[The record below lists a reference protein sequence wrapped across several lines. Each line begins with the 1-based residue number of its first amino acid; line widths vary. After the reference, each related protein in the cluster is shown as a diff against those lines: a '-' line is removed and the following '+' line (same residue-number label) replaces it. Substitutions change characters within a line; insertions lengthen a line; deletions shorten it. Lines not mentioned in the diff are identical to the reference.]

1 MGKEPRDSA
10 FPASQREIQPSAPNT
25 NPPTPKAEHPRT
37 AQREIP
43 SSAPNTQ
50 RQTPN
55 ALSPHHPQSTT
66 HHPPASAP
74 CQNECSPTSMDQS
87 HIRNFCIIAHID
99 HGKSTLADRLIER
112 CGAIRGT
119 AQEQMLDQMD
129 IERERGIT
137 IKMAAVRL
145 LYKAKDGRDYE
156 LNLIDTPGH
165 VDFTYEV
172 SRALFACEGALLVVD
187 ASQGVEAQ
195 TIANASMA
203 MQQNLEIVPVINKID
218 LPHADVERAK
228 EEIEHAVAIDAS
240 DAIACSAKAGIGID
254 DILEAIVH
262 RIPPPKGD
270 PKAALRALI
279 FDSHFDTYQGAV
291 AYIRVKDG
299 AVRKGDK
306 IKMMSTGNTFDVDST
321 GTFTPSLVVNEG
333 LGTGEVGFLTAA
345 MKSIGDARVGDT
357 VTHGGH
363 HGAHHALPGYR
374 EALPMVYCGLF
385 PSDGEEYEE
394 LRDAI
399 AKLKLND
406 AALNYEPETSAALGF
421 GFRCG
426 FLGLLH
432 MEIARE
438 RLEREFNLDLI
449 LTAPSVDYLVT
460 RTNGAAD
467 HLSNPSDFPDPHEIA
482 SIQEPV
488 VNATIMVPTEYIGA
502 VMTLCQERR
511 GTYLKTDYPSPL
523 RVILYY
529 RLPLNEILLDFFDK
543 LKSSTRGYASLDYE
557 MAGYQPSELV
567 KVDILLNG
575 DPVDALSFIVH
586 KIFSYQ
592 RGKGMVEQLRKVV
605 PRQQYEVR
613 VQAAIGAKVIAADSI
628 KPFRKNVIAKCY
640 GGDITRKRKLLEKQK
655 EGKKRMKQIGSIELP
670 QEAFLSVL
678 KVTE

>member
-1 MGKEPRDSA
+1 
-10 FPASQREIQPSAPNT
+10 
-25 NPPTPKAEHPRT
+25 
-37 AQREIP
+37 
-43 SSAPNTQ
+43 
-50 RQTPN
+50 
-55 ALSPHHPQSTT
+55 
-66 HHPPASAP
+66 
-74 CQNECSPTSMDQS
+74 MDQA

-119 AQEQMLDQMD
+119 AQEQMLDSMD

-145 LYKAKDGRDYE
+145 LYTAKNGETYQ

-195 TIANASMA
+195 TIANAGMA
-203 MQQNLEIVPVINKID
+203 MNQNLEIVPVINKID
-218 LPHADVERAK
+218 LPHADIERAR
-228 EEIEHAVAIDAS
+228 EEIENAVAIDAS
-240 DAIACSAKAGIGID
+240 DAIPCSAKAGIGID
-254 DILEAIVH
+254 EILEAIVN
-262 RIPPPKGD
+262 RIPAPAGD
-270 PKAALRALI
+270 PDGPLRALI
-279 FDSHFDTYQGAV
+279 YDSHFDAYQGAV

-299 AVRKGDK
+299 RLKKGDK
-306 IKMMSTGNTFDVDST
+306 IMMMSTGSKFDVDST
-321 GTFTPSLVVNEG
+321 GHFGPGLTVNLG
-333 LGTGEVGFLTAA
+333 LDTGEVGFVTAA
-345 MKSIGDARVGDT
+345 MKSIGDASVGDT
-357 VTHGGH
+357 VTA
-363 HGAHHALPGYR
+363 AHHSATTALPGYR
-374 EALPMVYCGLF
+374 KALSMVFCGLY
-385 PSDGEEYEE
+385 PSDGDQYED

-399 AKLKLND
+399 DKLKLND
-406 AALNYEPETSAALGF
+406 ASLDFEPDTSAALGF

-438 RLEREFNLDLI
+438 RLEREFGLDLI
-449 LTAPSVDYLVT
+449 LTAPSVDYLLTMKSGEEVHIK
-460 RTNGAAD
+460 NPAD
-467 HLSNPSDFPDPHEIA
+467 YPDPNLIGSVE
-482 SIQEPV
+482 EPIV
-488 VNATIMVPTEYIGA
+488 KATIMVPQEYVGA

-511 GTYLKTDYPSPL
+511 GIYEKTEYPTPQ

-529 RLPLNEILLDFFDK
+529 TLPLGEILLDFFDK
-543 LKSSTRGYASLDYE
+543 LKSSTRGYASFDYDL
-557 MAGYQPSELV
+557 AGYMPSSLV

-586 KIFSYQ
+586 RDFSYY
-592 RGKGMVEQLRKVV
+592 RGKAIVERLREVV

-613 VQAAIGAKVIAADSI
+613 IQAAIGSKVIAADTI

-678 KVTE
+678 KVAE

>member
-1 MGKEPRDSA
+1 
-10 FPASQREIQPSAPNT
+10 
-25 NPPTPKAEHPRT
+25 
-37 AQREIP
+37 
-43 SSAPNTQ
+43 
-50 RQTPN
+50 
-55 ALSPHHPQSTT
+55 
-66 HHPPASAP
+66 
-74 CQNECSPTSMDQS
+74 MDQA

-112 CGAIRGT
+112 CGAIRGQ
-119 AQEQMLDQMD
+119 AQEQMLDSMD
-129 IERERGIT
+129 LERERGIT

-145 LYKAKDGRDYE
+145 LYRAQNGETYQ

-172 SRALFACEGALLVVD
+172 SRALAACEGALLVVD

-203 MQQNLEIVPVINKID
+203 MNQNLEIIPVINKID
-218 LPHADVERAK
+218 LPHADIERAR
-228 EEIEHAVAIDAS
+228 EEIESAVVIDAS
-240 DAIACSAKAGIGID
+240 DAIPCSAKSGLGID
-254 DILEAIVH
+254 DILEAVVH
-262 RIPPPKGD
+262 RVPPPRGN
-270 PKAALRALI
+270 PEAAPRALI
-279 FDSHFDTYQGAV
+279 YDSHFDAYQGAV
-291 AYIRVKDG
+291 AYVRVVDG
-299 AVRKGDK
+299 SFTKGDR
-306 IKMMSTGNTFDVDST
+306 ILMMSTGSKFDLDST
-321 GTFTPSLVVNEG
+321 GHFGPGLTVNEG
-333 LGTGEVGFLTAA
+333 LSCGEVGFVTAA

-357 VTHGGH
+357 ITHA
-363 HGAHHALPGYR
+363 AHPATVPLPGYR
-374 EALPMVYCGLF
+374 EALSMVFCGMY
-385 PSDGEEYEE
+385 PSDGEHYQD

-399 AKLKLND
+399 EKLKLND
-406 AALNYEPETSAALGF
+406 AALHYTPETSAALGF

-438 RLEREFNLDLI
+438 RLEREFGLDLI
-449 LTAPSVDYLVT
+449 LTAPSVDYLIT
-460 RTNGAAD
+460 RTNGESE
-467 HLSNPSDFPDPHEIA
+467 HISNPTDFPAPHELA
-482 SIQEPV
+482 AVQEPIV
-488 VNATIMVPTEYIGA
+488 KATIMVPVEYVGP

-511 GTYLKTDYPSPL
+511 GVYVKTEYPTPQ

-529 RLPLNEILLDFFDK
+529 TLPLGEILLDFFDK
-543 LKSSTRGYASLDYE
+543 LKSATRGYASFDYE

-586 KIFSYQ
+586 KSFSYQ
-592 RGKGMVEQLRKVV
+592 RGKAMVEQLRKVV

-678 KVTE
+678 KVAE

>member
-1 MGKEPRDSA
+1 
-10 FPASQREIQPSAPNT
+10 
-25 NPPTPKAEHPRT
+25 
-37 AQREIP
+37 
-43 SSAPNTQ
+43 
-50 RQTPN
+50 
-55 ALSPHHPQSTT
+55 
-66 HHPPASAP
+66 
-74 CQNECSPTSMDQS
+74 MDQS

-112 CGAIRGT
+112 CGNIRGT
-119 AQEQMLDQMD
+119 AQEQMLDSMD

-145 LYKAKDGRDYE
+145 IYKARDGETYQ

-172 SRALFACEGALLVVD
+172 SRALAACEGALLVVD

-195 TIANASMA
+195 TIANANMA
-203 MQQNLEIVPVINKID
+203 MNQNLEIIPVINKID
-218 LPHADVERAK
+218 LPHADIERAR
-228 EEIEHAVAIDAS
+228 EEIESAVAVDAS
-240 DAIACSAKAGIGID
+240 DAIIASAKAGIGID
-254 DILEAIVH
+254 EILEAVVA
-262 RIPPPKGD
+262 RVPPPKGQTD
-270 PKAALRALI
+270 APTRALI
-279 FDSHFDTYQGAV
+279 YDSHFDAYQGAV
-291 AYIRVKDG
+291 AYVRIMDG
-299 AVRKGDK
+299 SLKKGEE
-306 IKMMSTGNTFDVDST
+306 IQMMATGSKFSLDST
-321 GTFTPSLVVNEG
+321 GHFNPGLVTDTG
-333 LGTGEVGFLTAA
+333 LATGEVGFITAA

-357 VTHGGH
+357 VTK
-363 HGAHHALPGYR
+363 AAEPSDKPLPGYR
-374 EALPMVYCGLF
+374 KALSMVFCGLY
-385 PSDGEEYEE
+385 PSDGDQYED

-399 AKLKLND
+399 DKLRLND
-406 AALNYEPETSAALGF
+406 ASLDFEPETSAALGF

-449 LTAPSVDYLVT
+449 LTAPSVDYKVT
-460 RTNGAAD
+460 MKSGEVLHIANPAD
-467 HLSNPSDFPDPHEIA
+467 WPDPGLIVSVE
-482 SIQEPV
+482 EPTV
-488 VNATIMVPTEYIGA
+488 TSSIMVPNEYVGA

-511 GTYLKTDYPSPL
+511 GVYTRTEFPTTS
-523 RVILYY
+523 RQILHYT
-529 RLPLNEILLDFFDK
+529 LPLGEILLDFFDK
-543 LKSSTRGYASLDYE
+543 LKSQTRGYASFDYE
-557 MAGYQPSELV
+557 LSEYVVANLV

-586 KIFSYQ
+586 KDFSYH
-592 RGKGMVEQLRKVV
+592 RGRMMVERLKEVV

-613 VQAAIGAKVIAADSI
+613 VQAAIGAKVISADTI

-678 KVTE
+678 KVAD

>member
-1 MGKEPRDSA
+1 
-10 FPASQREIQPSAPNT
+10 
-25 NPPTPKAEHPRT
+25 
-37 AQREIP
+37 
-43 SSAPNTQ
+43 
-50 RQTPN
+50 
-55 ALSPHHPQSTT
+55 
-66 HHPPASAP
+66 
-74 CQNECSPTSMDQS
+74 MDQS

-119 AQEQMLDQMD
+119 AQEQMLDSMD

-145 LYKAKDGRDYE
+145 DYIAKDGKKYE

-172 SRALFACEGALLVVD
+172 SRALAACEGALLVVD

-203 MQQNLEIVPVINKID
+203 MNQNLEIVPVINKID
-218 LPHADVERAK
+218 LPHADIDFAR
-228 EEIEHAVAIDAS
+228 EEIESAVAIDAS
-240 DAIACSAKAGIGID
+240 DAIPCSAKAGIGID
-254 DILEAIVH
+254 EILEAIVN
-262 RIPPPKGD
+262 RMPPPKGD
-270 PKAALRALI
+270 PQAPLRALI
-279 FDSHFDTYQGAV
+279 YDSHFDPYQGAV

-299 AVRKGDK
+299 RVKKGDK
-306 IKMMSTGNTFDVDST
+306 IKMMSTGSVFDVDST
-321 GTFTPSLVVNEG
+321 GVFAPGLTVNDG
-333 LGTGEVGFLTAA
+333 LGTGEVGFLTGA
-345 MKSIGDARVGDT
+345 MKSIGDAQVGDT
-357 VTHGGH
+357 VTLL
-363 HGAHHALPGYR
+363 AEPAYEALPGYR
-374 EALPMVYCGLF
+374 KALSMVFCGLY
-385 PSDGEEYEE
+385 PTDGDQYQD

-399 AKLKLND
+399 DKLRLND
-406 AALNYEPETSAALGF
+406 ASLNFEPETSAALGF

-449 LTAPSVDYLVT
+449 LTAPSVDYIVT
-460 RTNGAAD
+460 DKKGNKEHIA
-467 HLSNPSDFPDPHEIA
+467 NPADFPDPNEIA
-482 SIQEPV
+482 MIEEPT
-488 VNATIMVPTEYIGA
+488 VNATIMVPVEYVGA

-511 GTYLKTDYPSPL
+511 GIYKKTEYPTPK
-523 RVILYY
+523 RVILHYT
-529 RLPLNEILLDFFDK
+529 LPLGEILLDFFDK
-543 LKSSTRGYASLDYE
+543 LKSNTRGYASLDYDLAE
-557 MAGYQPSELV
+557 YEPSDLV
-567 KVDILLNG
+567 KLDILLNG

-586 KIFSYQ
+586 RSFAYT
-592 RGKGMVEQLRKVV
+592 RGRAMVEQLRKVV

-670 QEAFLSVL
+670 SEAFLSVL
-678 KVTE
+678 KVAE

>member
-1 MGKEPRDSA
+1 
-10 FPASQREIQPSAPNT
+10 
-25 NPPTPKAEHPRT
+25 
-37 AQREIP
+37 
-43 SSAPNTQ
+43 
-50 RQTPN
+50 
-55 ALSPHHPQSTT
+55 
-66 HHPPASAP
+66 
-74 CQNECSPTSMDQS
+74 MDQS

-119 AQEQMLDQMD
+119 AQEQMLDSMD

-145 LYKAKDGRDYE
+145 DYIAKDGKKYE

-172 SRALFACEGALLVVD
+172 SRALAACEGALLVVD

-195 TIANASMA
+195 TIANANMA
-203 MQQNLEIVPVINKID
+203 MNQNLEIIPVINKID
-218 LPHADVERAK
+218 LPHADVDFAK
-228 EEIEHAVAIDAS
+228 EEIESAVAIDAT
-240 DAIACSAKAGIGID
+240 DAIPCSAKAGIGID
-254 DILEAIVH
+254 EILEAIVN
-262 RIPPPKGD
+262 RIPPPNGD
-270 PKAALRALI
+270 PHAPLRALI
-279 FDSHFDTYQGAV
+279 YDSHFDSYQGAV
-291 AYIRVKDG
+291 AYLRVKDG
-299 AVRKGDK
+299 RVRKGDK
-306 IKMMSTGNTFDVDST
+306 IKMMSTGSTFDVDST
-321 GTFTPSLVVNEG
+321 GVFAPGLTVNDG

-345 MKSIGDARVGDT
+345 MKSIGDAQVGDT
-357 VTHGGH
+357 VTL
-363 HGAHHALPGYR
+363 AAEPAYEALPGYR
-374 EALPMVYCGLF
+374 KALSMVFCGLY
-385 PSDGEEYEE
+385 PTDGDQYQD

-399 AKLKLND
+399 DKLRLND
-406 AALNYEPETSAALGF
+406 ASLNFEPETSAALGF

-449 LTAPSVDYLVT
+449 LTAPSVDYIVT
-460 RTNGAAD
+460 DKKGNKE
-467 HLSNPSDFPDPHEIA
+467 HISNPADFPDANEIA
-482 SIQEPV
+482 MIEEPT
-488 VNATIMVPTEYIGA
+488 VNATIMVPQEYVGA

-511 GTYLKTDYPSPL
+511 GIYKKTEYPTPK

-529 RLPLNEILLDFFDK
+529 TLPLGEILLDFFDK
-543 LKSSTRGYASLDYE
+543 LKSNTRGYASLDYDLADYE
-557 MAGYQPSELV
+557 PSDLV
-567 KVDILLNG
+567 KLDILLNG
-575 DPVDALSFIVH
+575 DTVDALSFIVH
-586 KIFSYQ
+586 RSFAYI
-592 RGKGMVEQLRKVV
+592 RGKAMVEQLRKVV

-670 QEAFLSVL
+670 SEAFLSVL
-678 KVTE
+678 KVAE

>member
-1 MGKEPRDSA
+1 
-10 FPASQREIQPSAPNT
+10 
-25 NPPTPKAEHPRT
+25 
-37 AQREIP
+37 
-43 SSAPNTQ
+43 
-50 RQTPN
+50 
-55 ALSPHHPQSTT
+55 
-66 HHPPASAP
+66 
-74 CQNECSPTSMDQS
+74 MDQS
-87 HIRNFCIIAHID
+87 RIRNFCIIAHID

-119 AQEQMLDQMD
+119 AQEQMLDSMD

-145 LYKAKDGRDYE
+145 LYTAKDGETYQ

-172 SRALFACEGALLVVD
+172 SRALAACEGALLVVD

-203 MQQNLEIVPVINKID
+203 MNQNLEIIPVINKID
-218 LPHADVERAK
+218 LPHADVERAR
-228 EEIEHAVAIDAS
+228 EEIENAVAVDAS
-240 DAIACSAKAGIGID
+240 DAIPCSAKAGIGID
-254 DILEAIVH
+254 EILEAIVA
-262 RIPPPKGD
+262 RVPAPAGD
-270 PKAALRALI
+270 VNAPLRALI
-279 FDSHFDTYQGAV
+279 YDSHFDAYQGAV
-291 AYIRVKDG
+291 AYVRIKDGRVK
-299 AVRKGDK
+299 KGDR
-306 IKMMSTGNTFDVDST
+306 IQMMATGNRFDVDST
-321 GTFTPSLVVNEG
+321 GHFGPGLTVNKG
-333 LGTGEVGFLTAA
+333 LDAGEVGFVTAA

-357 VTHGGH
+357 ITSADHAAVD
-363 HGAHHALPGYR
+363 ALPGYR
-374 EALPMVYCGLF
+374 KALSMVFCGLY
-385 PSDGEEYEE
+385 PSDGDQYED

-399 AKLKLND
+399 DKLKLND
-406 AALNYEPETSAALGF
+406 ASLDFAPETSAALGF

-449 LTAPSVDYLVT
+449 LTAPSVDYRLT
-460 RTNGAAD
+460 MKSGEEIHIANPAD
-467 HLSNPSDFPDPHEIA
+467 WPDPNDIA
-482 SIQEPV
+482 SVEEPTV
-488 VNATIMVPTEYIGA
+488 KATIMVPNEYVGA
-502 VMTLCQERR
+502 CMTLCQERR
-511 GTYLKTDYPSPL
+511 GVYVKTEYPTPQ
-523 RVILYY
+523 RVILHYV
-529 RLPLNEILLDFFDK
+529 LPLGEILLDFFDK
-543 LKSSTRGYASLDYE
+543 LKSSTRGYASFDYDLDE
-557 MAGYQPSELV
+557 YQQSNLV

-586 KIFSYQ
+586 KDFAYN
-592 RGKGMVEQLRKVV
+592 RGRAMVERLRQVV

-613 VQAAIGAKVIAADSI
+613 VQAAIGAKVIAADTI

-678 KVTE
+678 KVAD

>member
-1 MGKEPRDSA
+1 
-10 FPASQREIQPSAPNT
+10 
-25 NPPTPKAEHPRT
+25 
-37 AQREIP
+37 
-43 SSAPNTQ
+43 
-50 RQTPN
+50 
-55 ALSPHHPQSTT
+55 
-66 HHPPASAP
+66 
-74 CQNECSPTSMDQS
+74 MDQS

-119 AQEQMLDQMD
+119 AQDQMLDSMD

-145 LYKAKDGRDYE
+145 EYIARDGKKYE

-172 SRALFACEGALLVVD
+172 SRALAACEGALLVVD

-203 MQQNLEIVPVINKID
+203 MNQNLEIVPVINKID
-218 LPHADVERAK
+218 LPHADVDRAK
-228 EEIEHAVAIDAS
+228 EEIESAVAIDAS
-240 DAIACSAKAGIGID
+240 DAIPCSAKAGIGID
-254 DILEAIVH
+254 EILEAIVN
-262 RIPPPKGD
+262 RIPGPGGD
-270 PKAALRALI
+270 PHAPLRALI
-279 FDSHFDTYQGAV
+279 YDSHFDSYQGAV
-291 AYIRVKDG
+291 AYLRVKDG
-299 AVRKGDK
+299 RVRKGDR
-306 IKMMSTGNTFDVDST
+306 IKMMSTGSTFDVDST
-321 GTFTPSLVVNEG
+321 GTFNPALIVNEG

-345 MKSIGDARVGDT
+345 MKSIGDAQVGDT
-357 VTHGGH
+357 VTL
-363 HGAHHALPGYR
+363 ADEPAYSALPGYR
-374 EALPMVYCGLF
+374 KALSMVFCGLY
-385 PSDGEEYEE
+385 PSDGDQYQD

-399 AKLKLND
+399 DKLRLND
-406 AALNYEPETSAALGF
+406 ASLNFEPETSAALGF

-449 LTAPSVDYLVT
+449 LTAPSVDYIVT
-460 RTNGAAD
+460 DKKGNKE
-467 HLSNPSDFPDPHEIA
+467 HISNPADFPDANEIA
-482 SIQEPV
+482 AIEEPT
-488 VNATIMVPTEYIGA
+488 VNATIMVPNEYVGA
-502 VMTLCQERR
+502 VMNLCQDRR
-511 GTYLKTDYPSPL
+511 GTYKKTEYPTPQ

-529 RLPLNEILLDFFDK
+529 ILPLGEILLDFFDK
-543 LKSSTRGYASLDYE
+543 LKSHTRGYASFDYDL
-557 MAGYQPSELV
+557 ADYVPSDLV
-567 KVDILLNG
+567 KLDILLNG
-575 DPVDALSFIVH
+575 DAVDALSFIVH
-586 KIFSYQ
+586 RSFSYQ
-592 RGKGMVEQLRKVV
+592 RGRAMVEQLRKVV

-678 KVTE
+678 KVAE

>member
-1 MGKEPRDSA
+1 
-10 FPASQREIQPSAPNT
+10 
-25 NPPTPKAEHPRT
+25 
-37 AQREIP
+37 
-43 SSAPNTQ
+43 
-50 RQTPN
+50 
-55 ALSPHHPQSTT
+55 
-66 HHPPASAP
+66 
-74 CQNECSPTSMDQS
+74 MDQS
-87 HIRNFCIIAHID
+87 RIRNFCIIAHID

-119 AQEQMLDQMD
+119 AQEQMLDSMD

-145 LYKAKDGRDYE
+145 DYTAKDGQIYE

-203 MQQNLEIVPVINKID
+203 MNQNLEIVPVINKID
-218 LPHADVERAK
+218 LPHADIERAR
-228 EEIEHAVAIDAS
+228 EEIENAVAVDAS
-240 DAIACSAKAGIGID
+240 DAIPCSAKAGIGID
-254 DILEAIVH
+254 EILEAIVH
-262 RIPPPKGD
+262 RIPAPAGD
-270 PKAALRALI
+270 PNAPLRALI
-279 FDSHFDTYQGAV
+279 YDSHFDAYQGAV

-299 AVRKGDK
+299 QVKKGDK
-306 IKMMSTGNTFDVDST
+306 IMMMSTGTKFDIDST
-321 GTFTPSLVVNEG
+321 GHFSPALTVDFG
-333 LGTGEVGFLTAA
+333 LETGEVGFITAA
-345 MKSIGDARVGDT
+345 MKSIGDASVGDT
-357 VTHGGH
+357 VTR
-363 HGAHHALPGYR
+363 AEDPATEALPGYR
-374 EALPMVYCGLF
+374 KALSMVFCGLY
-385 PSDGEEYEE
+385 PSDGEQYED

-399 AKLKLND
+399 DKLKLND
-406 AALNYEPETSAALGF
+406 ASLDFEPETSAALGF

-438 RLEREFNLDLI
+438 RLEREFGLDLI
-449 LTAPSVDYLVT
+449 LTAPSVDYKVT
-460 RTNGAAD
+460 LKNQEVVHIANPAD
-467 HLSNPSDFPDPHEIA
+467 WPEVNDVMIVE
-482 SIQEPV
+482 EPT
-488 VNATIMVPTEYIGA
+488 VNATIMVPQEYVGA
-502 VMTLCQERR
+502 VMNLCQDRR
-511 GTYLKTDYPSPL
+511 GVYKRTDYPTPQ
-523 RVILYY
+523 RVILHYV
-529 RLPLNEILLDFFDK
+529 LPLGEILLDFFDK
-543 LKSSTRGYASLDYE
+543 LKSSTRGYASFDYDLAE
-557 MAGYQPSELV
+557 YLPSTLV

-586 KIFSYQ
+586 KDFSYNRGRAMVQ
-592 RGKGMVEQLRKVV
+592 RLREVV

-613 VQAAIGAKVIAADSI
+613 VQAAIGAKVIAADTI

-678 KVTE
+678 KVAD

>member
-1 MGKEPRDSA
+1 
-10 FPASQREIQPSAPNT
+10 
-25 NPPTPKAEHPRT
+25 
-37 AQREIP
+37 
-43 SSAPNTQ
+43 
-50 RQTPN
+50 
-55 ALSPHHPQSTT
+55 
-66 HHPPASAP
+66 
-74 CQNECSPTSMDQS
+74 MDQS

-119 AQEQMLDQMD
+119 AQEQMLDSMD

-145 LYKAKDGRDYE
+145 DYLAQDGKRYE

-172 SRALFACEGALLVVD
+172 SRALAACEGALLVVD

-203 MQQNLEIVPVINKID
+203 MNQNLEIVPVINKID
-218 LPHADVERAK
+218 LPHADINFAK
-228 EEIEHAVAIDAS
+228 EEIESAVAIDAS
-240 DAIACSAKAGIGID
+240 DAIPCSAKNGIGID
-254 DILEAIVH
+254 EILEAIVQ
-262 RIPPPKGD
+262 RVPPPKGD
-270 PKAALRALI
+270 PQAPLRALI
-279 FDSHFDTYQGAV
+279 YDSHFDTYQGAV
-291 AYIRVKDG
+291 AYLRVKDG
-299 AVRKGDK
+299 RVRKGDK
-306 IKMMSTGNTFDVDST
+306 IKMMSSGVTFDVDST
-321 GTFTPSLVVNEG
+321 GVFAPGLTVNDG

-345 MKSIGDARVGDT
+345 MKSIGDAQVGDT
-357 VTHGGH
+357 VTLASDQ
-363 HGAHHALPGYR
+363 AHDPLPGYR
-374 EALPMVYCGLF
+374 KALSMVFCGLY
-385 PSDGEEYEE
+385 PTDGDQYQD

-399 AKLKLND
+399 DKLRLND
-406 AALNYEPETSAALGF
+406 ASLNFEPETSAALGF

-449 LTAPSVDYLVT
+449 LTAPSVDYIVT
-460 RTNGAAD
+460 DKKGNKEHIA
-467 HLSNPSDFPDPHEIA
+467 NPADFPDANEIA
-482 SIQEPV
+482 MIEEPT
-488 VNATIMVPTEYIGA
+488 VNATIMVPQEYVGA

-511 GTYLKTDYPSPL
+511 GVYRKTEYPTTK

-529 RLPLNEILLDFFDK
+529 TLPLGEILLDFFDK
-543 LKSSTRGYASLDYE
+543 LKSNTRGYASLDYDLADYE
-557 MAGYQPSELV
+557 PSDLV
-567 KVDILLNG
+567 KLDILLNG
-575 DPVDALSFIVH
+575 DTVDALSFIVH
-586 KIFSYQ
+586 RSFAYI
-592 RGKGMVEQLRKVV
+592 RGKAMVEQLRKVV

-655 EGKKRMKQIGSIELP
+655 EGKKRMKQIGAIELP
-670 QEAFLSVL
+670 SEAFLSVL
-678 KVTE
+678 KVAE

>member
-1 MGKEPRDSA
+1 
-10 FPASQREIQPSAPNT
+10 
-25 NPPTPKAEHPRT
+25 
-37 AQREIP
+37 
-43 SSAPNTQ
+43 
-50 RQTPN
+50 
-55 ALSPHHPQSTT
+55 
-66 HHPPASAP
+66 
-74 CQNECSPTSMDQS
+74 MDQS
-87 HIRNFCIIAHID
+87 RIRNFCIIAHID

-119 AQEQMLDQMD
+119 AQEQMLDSMD

-145 LYKAKDGRDYE
+145 LYKASDGETYQ

-203 MQQNLEIVPVINKID
+203 MNQNLEIVPVINKID
-218 LPHADVERAK
+218 LPHADIERAR
-228 EEIEHAVAIDAS
+228 EEIENAVAIDAS
-240 DAIACSAKAGIGID
+240 DAIPCSAKAGIGID
-254 DILEAIVH
+254 EILEAIVH
-262 RIPPPKGD
+262 RIPPPTGNREA
-270 PKAALRALI
+270 PLRALI
-279 FDSHFDTYQGAV
+279 YDSHFDAYQGAV
-291 AYIRVKDG
+291 AYVRIKDG
-299 AVRKGDK
+299 HIKKGET
-306 IKMMSTGNTFDVDST
+306 IQMMSTGSKFAIDST
-321 GTFTPSLVVNEG
+321 GYFGPGLTVNNG
-333 LGTGEVGFLTAA
+333 LETGEVGFLTAA
-345 MKSIGDARVGDT
+345 MKSIGDASVGDT
-357 VTHGGH
+357 VTS
-363 HGAHHALPGYR
+363 AIEPATEALPGYR
-374 EALPMVYCGLF
+374 KALSMVFCGLY
-385 PSDGEEYEE
+385 PSDGDQYED

-399 AKLKLND
+399 DKLKLND
-406 AALNYEPETSAALGF
+406 ASLDFEPETSAALGF

-449 LTAPSVDYLVT
+449 LTAPSVDYKVYMKSGELVHIA
-460 RTNGAAD
+460 NPAD
-467 HLSNPSDFPDPHEIA
+467 WPDPNLIERVE
-482 SIQEPV
+482 EPTV
-488 VNATIMVPTEYIGA
+488 KATIMVPNEYVGA
-502 VMTLCQERR
+502 CMTLCQERR
-511 GTYLKTDYPSPL
+511 GVYVKTEYPTPQ
-523 RVILYY
+523 RVILHYV
-529 RLPLNEILLDFFDK
+529 LPLGEILLDFFDK
-543 LKSSTRGYASLDYE
+543 LKSSTRGYASFDYDLSD
-557 MAGYQPSELV
+557 YLLSQLV

-586 KIFSYQ
+586 RDFAYN
-592 RGKGMVEQLRKVV
+592 RGRAMVERLKEVV

-613 VQAAIGAKVIAADSI
+613 VQAAIGAKVISADTI

-678 KVTE
+678 KVAE

>member
-1 MGKEPRDSA
+1 
-10 FPASQREIQPSAPNT
+10 
-25 NPPTPKAEHPRT
+25 
-37 AQREIP
+37 
-43 SSAPNTQ
+43 
-50 RQTPN
+50 
-55 ALSPHHPQSTT
+55 
-66 HHPPASAP
+66 
-74 CQNECSPTSMDQS
+74 MDQS

-119 AQEQMLDQMD
+119 AQEQMLDSMD

-145 LYKAKDGRDYE
+145 DYIAKDGKKYE

-172 SRALFACEGALLVVD
+172 SRALAACEGALLVVD

-195 TIANASMA
+195 TIANANMA
-203 MQQNLEIVPVINKID
+203 MNQNLEIVPVINKID

-228 EEIEHAVAIDAS
+228 EEIENAVAVDAS

-254 DILEAIVH
+254 EILEAIVE
-262 RIPPPKGD
+262 RIPPPKGH
-270 PKAALRALI
+270 PRSAMRALI
-279 FDSHFDTYQGAV
+279 YDSHFDPYQGAI
-291 AYIRVKDG
+291 AYVRVRDG
-299 AVRKGDK
+299 HVKKGDK
-306 IKMMSTGNTFDVDST
+306 IMMMSTGSVFDVDST
-321 GTFTPSLVVNEG
+321 GHFSPGMTINNG
-333 LGTGEVGFLTAA
+333 LRAGEVGFITAA
-345 MKSIGDARVGDT
+345 MKSIGDAQVGDT
-357 VTHGGH
+357 VTLADHP
-363 HGAHHALPGYR
+363 ATEPLPGYR
-374 EALPMVYCGLF
+374 KALSMVFCGLY
-385 PSDGEEYEE
+385 PTDGDQYTD

-399 AKLKLND
+399 DKLKLND
-406 AALNYEPETSAALGF
+406 ASLQFEPETSAALGF

-438 RLEREFNLDLI
+438 RLEREFKLDLI
-449 LTAPSVDYLVT
+449 LTAPSVDYLITWKGGKQEHV
-460 RTNGAAD
+460 
-467 HLSNPSDFPDPHEIA
+467 SNPTDFPAPHELDLIE
-482 SIQEPV
+482 EPV
-488 VNATIMVPTEYIGA
+488 VDATIMVPNEYVGA
-502 VMTLCQERR
+502 CMNLCQERR
-511 GTYLKTDYPSPL
+511 GVYVRTEYPTPQ
-523 RVILYY
+523 RVILHY
-529 RLPLNEILLDFFDK
+529 RLPLGEILLDFFDK
-543 LKSSTRGYASLDYE
+543 LKSSTRGYASLDYDL
-557 MAGYQPSELV
+557 AGYQAADLV

-575 DPVDALSFIVH
+575 DPVDALCFIVH
-586 KIFSYQ
+586 REFAYQ
-592 RGKGMVEQLRKVV
+592 RGRAMVEQLRKVV

-678 KVTE
+678 KVAE